1 MLFHYLKVKST
12 LTHTKIS
19 SYCSIF
25 FRKLNID
32 SKYICVQVKIRDV
45 NGQTH
50 NIGKIYNVD
59 ISNRRNI
66 SSFKTQIID
75 DYEDFI

>member
-45 NGQTH
+45 NGQTF
-50 NIGKIYNVD
+50 NNGKIYNVD
-59 ISNRRNI
+59 IYNRRNI
-66 SSFKTQIID
+66 ASFKTQVIGK
-75 DYEDFI
+75 YEDFI